1 MKFFCSKNI
10 IKLNE
15 DYFFEF
21 SYEDLKNLFDQRPSR
36 PEDLEKI
43 KVLKREIELR
53 DEEISKMNEKMKFF
67 KLELINR
74 EMNYN
79 KIFNANP
86 HVGVL
91 NPLENKVCY
100 LNLKTIK
107 QIII

>member
-1 MKFFCSKNI
+1 MCVCFF
-10 IKLNE
+10 L
-15 DYFFEF
+15 YFFSHNSQIDLF
-21 SYEDLKNLFDQRPSR
+21 RYEDLKNLFEQRPSR

-43 KVLKREIELR
+43 KTLKREIELR

-91 NPLENKVCY
+91 NPLENKVR
-100 LNLKTIK
+100 LHFIW
-107 QIII
+107 IEH